1 MTLVASATVAWP
13 FGAGGQEAGR
23 TYRLGVLW
31 PFPYG
36 TPESRLLADALRPYG
51 FIDGKNLNIDYR
63 SWAQHVDQIWDYAA
77 EFAKERV
84 DAISAGGELAIRAA
98 QKATPSIPIVG
109 VADDMLGSGF
119 ITSFSRPTGNTTGVS
134 ILSPELD
141 GKRQDI
147 LIEALPGLNHLAL
160 LADFNAS
167 KQAHLDVLREAARAR
182 NIEASIHSIAK
193 PEEIA
198 PAIDAAKAAGAAAL
212 NVFGVADAQ

>member
-1 MTLVASATVAWP
+1 M
-13 FGAGGQEAGR
+13 
-23 TYRLGVLW
+23 
-31 PFPYG
+31 
-36 TPESRLLADALRPYG
+36 
-51 FIDGKNLNIDYR
+51 
-63 SWAQHVDQIWDYAA
+63 
-77 EFAKERV
+77 
-84 DAISAGGELAIRAA
+84 AIRAA

-160 LADFNAS
+160 LADSNAS

-182 NIEASIHSIAK
+182 NIEASIHSIR
-193 PEEIA
+193 ETRGNR
-198 PAIDAAKAAGAAAL
+198 AGHRCGEGRRRRC
-212 NVFGVADAQ
+212 VECFGVADAQ